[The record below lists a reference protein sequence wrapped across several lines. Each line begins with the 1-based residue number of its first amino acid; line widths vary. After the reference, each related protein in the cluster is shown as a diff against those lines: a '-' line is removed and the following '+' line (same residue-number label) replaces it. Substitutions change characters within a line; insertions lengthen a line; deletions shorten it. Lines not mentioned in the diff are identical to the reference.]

1 MSKAQGN
8 VNSSPDESRE
18 KTGAGGMPDPQVE
31 AAGRLSAN
39 QAFTL
44 ACTTGFIP
52 AALVVLVTFMITRS
66 WQAVAIAGALMLI
79 ALLAFSNLVAY
90 VARRKTMK
98 SKK

>member
-1 MSKAQGN
+1 MTSDLPP
-8 VNSSPDESRE
+8 VLPPCRSIS
-18 KTGAGGMPDPQVE
+18 T
-31 AAGRLSAN
+31 
-39 QAFTL
+39 
-44 ACTTGFIP
+44 